1 MPFLAVEL
9 LSPGTEAEDLGQ
21 TIREVE
27 QPPTKWQVYEQILR
41 IPYYGM
47 YDRYANQ
54 FRLFQLVGVRY
65 QEMPLAEQRFWFEE
79 LGLGLGVWSGRYQM
93 AEGQWLRW
101 YDAEGQWLPTPA
113 EQGEQERQQAEQ
125 ERQRAEQERQRAE
138 QAEGQLVQAEGQ
150 LVQAAR
156 SLLAQGM
163 PAAQVTQ
170 LLSLSVAQVEQL
182 YRWQIECLRVLLGL
196 FRRIEQHLGLPHAPR
211 PEARS
216 RLSPEDVL
224 AQILGEGRL
233 HGGTVPI

>member
-1 MPFLAVEL
+1 M
-9 LSPGTEAEDLGQ
+9 
-21 TIREVE
+21 
-27 QPPTKWQVYEQILR
+27 R

-79 LGLGLGVWSGRYQM
+79 LGLGLGVWSGRYRM

-138 QAEGQLVQAEGQ
+138 QAEGQLVQA
-150 LVQAAR
+150 AR

-182 YRWQIECLRVLLGL
+182 
-196 FRRIEQHLGLPHAPR
+196 
-211 PEARS
+211 
-216 RLSPEDVL
+216 
-224 AQILGEGRL
+224 
-233 HGGTVPI
+233 

>member
-79 LGLGLGVWSGRYQM
+79 LGLGLGVWSGRYRM

-113 EQGEQERQQAEQ
+113 EQGEQERQRVEQERQRAEQERQRTEQ

-138 QAEGQLVQAEGQ
+138 QAEGQ

-170 LLSLSVAQVEQL
+170 LLSLSATQVEQL
-182 YRWQIECLRVLLGL
+182 
-196 FRRIEQHLGLPHAPR
+196 
-211 PEARS
+211 
-216 RLSPEDVL
+216 
-224 AQILGEGRL
+224 
-233 HGGTVPI
+233 